1 MRHLNQKGGFF
12 PMLLGILA
20 ASILG
25 NALTRKGV
33 IRTGEG
39 TIRTGENVIWHP
51 ILYLIFK

>member
-1 MRHLNQKGGFF
+1 MKHLNQKGGFF

-39 TIRTGENVIWHP
+39 TIRTGENVI
-51 ILYLIFK
+51 